1 MSNLFNVLL
10 VYVFLFLFELLR
22 NQIRIETL
30 ISPCGAK
37 AKTSVWSGGVMSRT
51 YYVDYGYT
59 GKGTTKTT
67 SRSGEVKVKKA
78 PSCKNRFYYIT
89 RTAHYANHKDSI
101 HEKVEYVASG
111 NMPSFALG
119 RPDRFWE
126 AAHDYERKNGRTAA
140 SLVIA
145 LPKELTSEQRIELTE
160 ALIKQFT
167 DEFNFPYTAAIHN
180 HVGEIGGQ
188 DQPHL
193 HIMYCERSVD
203 EHNRTAKQFFSR
215 YNEVE
220 PENGGAQKITP
231 DVRGKGK
238 TIINEVR
245 VTSEVTI
252 NEYLEK
258 YAPTKIVTIKGI
270 DVEVPNRVSCL
281 HHEDYNRIHGTE
293 LKPVPMIPK
302 SLLRLD
308 LNRTFDDDEKNQAYQ
323 AKLAERE
330 RAINEVNE
338 LREYNNFEMYQTYY
352 YAELE
357 RRKQAENQ
365 AQQSSQREVT
375 ADSTSLTKHLKYMN
389 AYADDVIFW
398 SKKQDEF
405 WSKNDY
411 QHAVS
416 YMSNKYSSL
425 HMSLDKQ
432 NLQQLEQTADLIH
445 NDKCLLDALRRAG
458 YERMTTTTTMTVN
471 NALTSTERKI
481 EHIKNPVSDKTK
493 EIDNNLTY
501 QNDDSPSPDF

>member
-1 MSNLFNVLL
+1 M
-10 VYVFLFLFELLR
+10 
-22 NQIRIETL
+22 
-30 ISPCGAK
+30 
-37 AKTSVWSGGVMSRT
+37 
-51 YYVDYGYT
+51 YYFDYAYT
-59 GKGTTKTT
+59 GKGTTKIKAK
-67 SRSGEVKVKKA
+67 SGATKVKKA
-78 PSCKNRFYYIT
+78 ASCKNRFHYIT
-89 RTAHYANHKDSI
+89 RTAHYKNHKDNL
-101 HEKVEYVASG
+101 HEKVEFVKSG
-111 NMPSFALG
+111 NMPSFAEK
-119 RPDRFWE
+119 RPDLFWE
-126 AAHDYERKNGRTAA
+126 AAHIYERKNARTAA
-140 SLVIA
+140 SQVIA
-145 LPKELTSEQRIELTE
+145 LPKELSVQQRIELAE

-180 HVGEIGGQ
+180 HTGEIGGQ

-203 EHNRTAKQFFSR
+203 EHNRTAEQFFSR
-215 YNEVE
+215 YNDKD
-220 PENGGAQKITP
+220 PASGGAQKITP

-238 TIINEVR
+238 TIINEMR
-245 VTSEVTI
+245 VDTEVII
-252 NEYLEK
+252 NEHLEK
-258 YAPTKIVTIKGI
+258 YAPTKIVNIKGI
-270 DVEVPNRVSCL
+270 DVEVPNTVSCL
-281 HHEDYNRIHGTE
+281 HHEDYNKIHSTN
-293 LKPVPMIPK
+293 LKAVLMIPK

-308 LNRTFDDDEKNQAYQ
+308 PNLTFKDKDKNAAYQ

-357 RRKQAENQ
+357 RRKQAEKQ

-398 SKKQDEF
+398 SKKQDES

-411 QHAVS
+411 QQAVS
-416 YMSNKYSSL
+416 YMSNKYSPL

-458 YERMTTTTTMTVN
+458 YERMTMTTTMTVN

>member
-1 MSNLFNVLL
+1 M
-10 VYVFLFLFELLR
+10 
-22 NQIRIETL
+22 
-30 ISPCGAK
+30 
-37 AKTSVWSGGVMSRT
+37 
-51 YYVDYGYT
+51 YYFDYAYT
-59 GKGTTKTT
+59 GKGTTKIKAK
-67 SRSGEVKVKKA
+67 SGATKVKKA
-78 PSCKNRFYYIT
+78 ASCKNRFHYIT
-89 RTAHYANHKDSI
+89 RTAHYKNHKDNL
-101 HEKVEYVASG
+101 HEKVEFVKSG
-111 NMPSFALG
+111 NMPSFAEK
-119 RPDRFWE
+119 RPDLFWE
-126 AAHDYERKNGRTAA
+126 AAHIYERKNARTAA
-140 SLVIA
+140 SQVIA
-145 LPKELTSEQRIELTE
+145 LPKELSVQQRIELAE

-180 HVGEIGGQ
+180 HTGEIGGQ

-203 EHNRTAKQFFSR
+203 EHNRTAEQFFSR
-215 YNEVE
+215 YNDKD
-220 PENGGAQKITP
+220 PASGGAQKITP

-238 TIINEVR
+238 TIINEMR
-245 VTSEVTI
+245 VDTEVII
-252 NEYLEK
+252 NEHLEK
-258 YAPTKIVTIKGI
+258 YAPTKIVNIKGI
-270 DVEVPNRVSCL
+270 DVEVPNTVSCL
-281 HHEDYNRIHGTE
+281 HHEDYNKIHSTN
-293 LKPVPMIPK
+293 LKAVLMIPK

-308 LNRTFDDDEKNQAYQ
+308 PNLTFKDKDKNAAYQ

-357 RRKQAENQ
+357 RRKQAEKQ

-389 AYADDVIFW
+389 AYADDVILW
-398 SKKQDEF
+398 STRQDQAWAKQDY
-405 WSKNDY
+405 K
-411 QHAVS
+411 QAVL
-416 YMSNKYSSL
+416 YMSNKYSPL
-425 HMSLDKQ
+425 DMSLDKQ

-458 YERMTTTTTMTVN
+458 YERMTMTTTMTVN

>member
-1 MSNLFNVLL
+1 M
-10 VYVFLFLFELLR
+10 
-22 NQIRIETL
+22 
-30 ISPCGAK
+30 
-37 AKTSVWSGGVMSRT
+37 
-51 YYVDYGYT
+51 YYFDYAYT
-59 GKGTTKTT
+59 GKGTTKIKAK
-67 SRSGEVKVKKA
+67 SGATKVKKA
-78 PSCKNRFYYIT
+78 PSCKNRFHYIT
-89 RTAHYANHKDSI
+89 RTAHYKNHKDNL
-101 HEKVEYVASG
+101 HEKVEYVKSG
-111 NMPSFALG
+111 NMPSFAEN
-119 RPDRFWE
+119 RPDLFWE
-126 AAHDYERKNGRTAA
+126 ATHNYERKNARTAA
-140 SLVIA
+140 SQVIA
-145 LPKELTSEQRIELTE
+145 LPKELTVQQRIELAE
-160 ALIKQFT
+160 ALIKKFT
-167 DEFNFPYTAAIHN
+167 EEFNFPYTAAIHN
-180 HVGEIGGQ
+180 HTGEIGGQ

-203 EHNRTAKQFFSR
+203 EHNRTAEQFFSR
-215 YNEVE
+215 YNDKD
-220 PENGGAQKITP
+220 PASGGAQKITP

-238 TIINEVR
+238 TIINEMR
-245 VTSEVTI
+245 VDTEVII
-252 NEYLEK
+252 NEHLEK
-258 YAPTKIVTIKGI
+258 YAPTKIIKINGI
-270 DVEVPNRVSCL
+270 DVDVPNVVSCL
-281 HHEDYNRIHGTE
+281 HHEDYNRIHGTN

-308 LNRTFDDDEKNQAYQ
+308 PDLTFRDKDKNAAYQ

-357 RRKQAENQ
+357 RRKQAEKQ

-375 ADSTSLTKHLKYMN
+375 EKSASLTTHLKYIN
-389 AYADDVIFW
+389 AYADDVILW
-398 SKKQDEF
+398 STRQDQAWAKQDY
-405 WSKNDY
+405 K
-411 QHAVS
+411 QAVL
-416 YMSNKYSSL
+416 YMSNKYSPL
-425 HMSLDKQ
+425 DMSLDKQ

>member
-1 MSNLFNVLL
+1 M
-10 VYVFLFLFELLR
+10 
-22 NQIRIETL
+22 
-30 ISPCGAK
+30 
-37 AKTSVWSGGVMSRT
+37 
-51 YYVDYGYT
+51 YYFDYAYT
-59 GKGTTKTT
+59 GKGTTKIKAK
-67 SRSGEVKVKKA
+67 SGATKVKKA
-78 PSCKNRFYYIT
+78 PSCKNRFHYIT
-89 RTAHYANHKDSI
+89 RTAHYKNHKDNL
-101 HEKVEYVASG
+101 HEKVEFVKSG
-111 NMPSFALG
+111 NMPSFAEN
-119 RPDRFWE
+119 RPDIFWE
-126 AAHDYERKNGRTAA
+126 AAHNYERKNARTAA
-140 SLVIA
+140 SQVIA
-145 LPKELTSEQRIELTE
+145 LPKELSVQQRIELAE
-160 ALIKQFT
+160 ALIKKFT
-167 DEFNFPYTAAIHN
+167 EEFNFPYTAAIHN
-180 HVGEIGGQ
+180 HTGEIGGQ

-203 EHNRTAKQFFSR
+203 EHNRTAEQFFSR
-215 YNEVE
+215 YNDKD
-220 PENGGAQKITP
+220 PASGGAQKITP

-238 TIINEVR
+238 TIINEMR
-245 VTSEVTI
+245 VDTEVII
-252 NEYLEK
+252 NEHLEK
-258 YAPTKIVTIKGI
+258 YAPTKIVNIKGI
-270 DVEVPNRVSCL
+270 DVEVPNTVSCL
-281 HHEDYNRIHGTE
+281 HHEDYNRIHGTN

-308 LNRTFDDDEKNQAYQ
+308 PDLTFKDKDKNAAYQ

-357 RRKQAENQ
+357 RRKQAEKQ

-398 SKKQDEF
+398 SKKQDES

-411 QHAVS
+411 QQAVS
-416 YMSNKYSSL
+416 YMSNKYSPL

-458 YERMTTTTTMTVN
+458 YERMTMTTTMTVN